1 MFHELAFRR
10 TSMIMLKLVA
20 ATAILSAVIANP
32 ASAQVITRERGAY
45 AKDYKTADLAV
56 GVPRSSPTRIATA
69 SKSTVWPAPVGHHQ
83 PRVADIPSPV
93 STHTTP
99 LSLDQE
105 DASVDRKI
113 SGICRGC

>member
-1 MFHELAFRR
+1 
-10 TSMIMLKLVA
+10 MIKLKLVA

-32 ASAQVITRERGAY
+32 ASAQAIRQERGAY
-45 AKDYKTADLAV
+45 AKDYTTADLAI
-56 GVPRSSPTRIATA
+56 GVPFSSPMAINAA

-83 PRVADIPSPV
+83 PRVADIPSSV
-93 STHTTP
+93 STRNTL

>member
-1 MFHELAFRR
+1 
-10 TSMIMLKLVA
+10 MIKLKLVA

-32 ASAQVITRERGAY
+32 ASAQATIQERGPY
-45 AKDYKTADLAV
+45 TKGYTTADLGI
-56 GVPRSSPTRIATA
+56 GVSLSSPVAINTA

-83 PRVADIPSPV
+83 PRVADIPASV
-93 STHTTP
+93 STRTTP
-99 LSLDQE
+99 LSLDPE